1 MFEVFIHEGSPRIA
15 GNPQKLVV
23 VTLCLSN
30 LYDRMN
36 TDTILDETF
45 VVERYG
51 EKSKTLPN
59 FEQGNVTFPAGLS
72 RRIVQDRLCVPG
84 KWTTGMSDIKLAVD
98 FFGCLFFKFDR

>member
-1 MFEVFIHEGSPRIA
+1 MIDYKYTTEQEFSARLSHSFL
-15 GNPQKLVV
+15 KLG
-23 VTLCLSN
+23 LSN

-45 VVERYG
+45 EVERYG

-72 RRIVQDRLCVPG
+72 RRIVQDRLCVPR
-84 KWTTGMSDIKLAVD
+84 KWTTGMSDIKRAVD
-98 FFGCLFFKFDR
+98 FSGCLFFKFDR